1 MFMMLFVMAVHV
13 PLLCFADNAIAQDNQ
28 PPNVVLI
35 LCDDLGYSD
44 IGCYGG
50 EIDTPYLDKLA
61 KDGRRFSQFYNTAR
75 CWPTRSALLT
85 GYYAQQIRRDTV
97 PGVKSGGQGQR
108 PDWAKLLP
116 ERLLPYGY
124 HSYHSGKWHI
134 DGLPTKNG
142 FEKSYSLQDH
152 DRHFYPNNHTL
163 DDKPLPAVTKTE
175 NSDTGDTYYTSHE
188 IANRAIEQL
197 EHHSQHHGEKPFFSF
212 IAFTAPHFPLQ
223 APLATVEKYKQ
234 RYSDGWDVVRKKRWE
249 RMKEI
254 GLGQN
259 VQDMSEVEESIGPP
273 YSFPAAIEKLGSGEV
288 NRPIPWSMLTPE
300 QKEFQISKMAVHA
313 AMIDEMDVSIGR
325 IVEHIKQQKGRWEN
339 TLVMFL
345 SDNGASA
352 EIMVRGDGH
361 DPQAPAGAGASYLCL
376 GPGWST
382 VSNTPFRRHKTWNH
396 EGGIATPMIA
406 HWPNVI
412 KPQSEPIET
421 PRHVVDVVP
430 TILELAALPKQ
441 ADSNRR
447 VEPVEGGVQ
456 HPPAFAGESFLED
469 LQEDVAQKTDVKTE
483 RILWWQHEGN
493 RALRWGEWKIVAAG
507 KDAQWEL
514 YNLNVDRSET
524 HDLATLHADVV
535 DRLVKKWHEMT
546 AQFVMHAT
554 TDL

>member
-175 NSDTGDTYYTSHE
+175 NSDTGRTYYTSHE

-325 IVEHIKQQKGRWEN
+325 IVEHIKRQKGRWEN

-412 KPQSEPIET
+412 KPRSEPIET

-469 LQEDVAQKTDVKTE
+469 LQLEDSQNTEAKTE